1 MAIMHPFPYPMKN
14 KSHKR
19 PTAVY
24 RTTVSILLYMVLYL
38 AIIALFTSIIVL
50 SDNLAAKLV
59 SGALALVMIL
69 PIVHTLRHTKDRIV
83 VTPSH
88 LSLNNITTR
97 SKQGDWKT
105 VQKAI
110 LPWGDIKDISPNYDI
125 KLTNHLTI
133 QKQVTV
139 TLHSGTQYFIDS
151 DLYDVLFLE
160 HKLKSHWR
168 RFRNLSKTKQS

>member
-1 MAIMHPFPYPMKN
+1 MNRKPHE
-14 KSHKR
+14 R
-19 PTAVY
+19 PTTVY
-24 RTTVSILLYMVLYL
+24 RTTVSIILYMVLYV
-38 AIIALFTSIIVL
+38 ALTTLFLYIMMKA
-50 SDNLAAKLV
+50 DGMDAKLV
-59 SGALALVMIL
+59 SGALALAMIL

-88 LSLNNITTR
+88 LSLTNITTR
-97 SKQGDWKT
+97 SKHGDWKT

-139 TLHSGTQYFIDS
+139 TLRSGTQYFIDS

-168 RFRNLSKTKQS
+168 RYRNLGKTKQA

>member
-1 MAIMHPFPYPMKN
+1 MAIMHPFPYPMKSR
-14 KSHKR
+14 SHKR

-59 SGALALVMIL
+59 SGALALAMIL
-69 PIVHTLRHTKDRIV
+69 LIVHTLRHTKDRIV

-88 LSLNNITTR
+88 LSLTNITTR

-110 LPWGDIKDISPNYDI
+110 LPWGDIKDISPNYGI
-125 KLTNHLTI
+125 KLTNL
-133 QKQVTV
+133 QKQLIV
-139 TLHSGTQYFIDS
+139 TLRSDTQYFIDS
-151 DLYDVLFLE
+151 DLYDVFFLE

-168 RFRNLSKTKQS
+168 RFRNLGKTKQA

>member
-1 MAIMHPFPYPMKN
+1 MHPFPYPMKN

-24 RTTVSILLYMVLYL
+24 RTTVSILLYMVLYV

-59 SGALALVMIL
+59 SGALALAMIL
-69 PIVHTLRHTKDRIV
+69 LIVHTLRHTKDRIV

-88 LSLNNITTR
+88 LSLTNITTR

-110 LPWGDIKDISPNYDI
+110 LPWGDIKDISPNYGI
-125 KLTNHLTI
+125 KLTNL
-133 QKQVTV
+133 QKQVIV
-139 TLHSGTQYFIDS
+139 TLRSGTQYFIDS

-168 RFRNLSKTKQS
+168 RFRNLGKTKQA

>member
-1 MAIMHPFPYPMKN
+1 MKN

-59 SGALALVMIL
+59 SGAMALVMIL

-83 VTPSH
+83 ITSSH
-88 LSLNNITTR
+88 LSLTNIATR
-97 SKQGDWKT
+97 SKRGEWKT

-110 LPWGDIKDISPNYDI
+110 LPWGDIKDISPNYGI
-125 KLTNHLTI
+125 KLTNL
-133 QKQVTV
+133 QKQVIV
-139 TLHSGTQYFIDS
+139 TLRSGTQYFIDS

-168 RFRNLSKTKQS
+168 RFRNR

>member
-1 MAIMHPFPYPMKN
+1 MHPFPYPMKN

-50 SDNLAAKLV
+50 SDSLADKLV
-59 SGALALVMIL
+59 SGAMALVMIL

-83 VTPSH
+83 ITSSY
-88 LSLNNITTR
+88 LSLTNITTR
-97 SKQGDWKT
+97 SKRGDWKT

-110 LPWGDIKDISPNYDI
+110 LPWGDIKDISPNYGI
-125 KLTNHLTI
+125 KLTNL
-133 QKQVTV
+133 QKQVIV
-139 TLHSGTQYFIDS
+139 TLRSDTQYFIDS

-168 RFRNLSKTKQS
+168 RYRNLGKTRQP

>member
-59 SGALALVMIL
+59 SGAMALVMIL

-88 LSLNNITTR
+88 LSLTNITTR

-110 LPWGDIKDISPNYDI
+110 LPWGDIKDISPNYGI
-125 KLTNHLTI
+125 KLTNL
-133 QKQVTV
+133 QKQLIV
-139 TLHSGTQYFIDS
+139 TLRSDTQYFIDS

-168 RFRNLSKTKQS
+168 RYRNLGKTKQA

>member
-1 MAIMHPFPYPMKN
+1 MKN

-88 LSLNNITTR
+88 LSLTNITTR

-110 LPWGDIKDISPNYDI
+110 LPWGDIKDISPNYGI
-125 KLTNHLTI
+125 KLTNL
-133 QKQVTV
+133 QKQVIV
-139 TLHSGTQYFIDS
+139 TLRSGTQYFIDS
-151 DLYDVLFLE
+151 DLYDVFFLE
-160 HKLKSHWR
+160 RKLKSHWH
-168 RFRNLSKTKQS
+168 RFRNM

>member
-1 MAIMHPFPYPMKN
+1 MKSR
-14 KSHKR
+14 SHKR

-24 RTTVSILLYMVLYL
+24 RTTVSILLHMVLYV

-50 SDNLAAKLV
+50 SDSLAAKLV
-59 SGALALVMIL
+59 SGAMALVMIL
-69 PIVHTLRHTKDRIV
+69 LIVHTLRHTKDRIV

-88 LSLNNITTR
+88 LSLTNITTR
-97 SKQGDWKT
+97 SKHGDWKT

-110 LPWGDIKDISPNYDI
+110 LPWGDIKDISPNYGI
-125 KLTNHLTI
+125 KLTNL
-133 QKQVTV
+133 QKQVIV
-139 TLHSGTQYFIDS
+139 TLRSGTQYFIDS

-168 RFRNLSKTKQS
+168 RFRNLGKTKQA

>member
-59 SGALALVMIL
+59 SGAMALVMIL
-69 PIVHTLRHTKDRIV
+69 PIINTLRHTKDRIV

-88 LSLNNITTR
+88 LSLTNITTR
-97 SKQGDWKT
+97 SKHGDWKT
-105 VQKAI
+105 VQKAM
-110 LPWGDIKDISPNYDI
+110 LPWGDIKDISPNYGI
-125 KLTNHLTI
+125 KLTNL
-133 QKQVTV
+133 QKQVIV
-139 TLHSGTQYFIDS
+139 TLRSGTQYFIDS

-168 RFRNLSKTKQS
+168 RYRNLGKTKS

>member
-1 MAIMHPFPYPMKN
+1 MHPFPYPMKN

-38 AIIALFTSIIVL
+38 AVIALFTSIIVL

-88 LSLNNITTR
+88 LSLTNITTR

-110 LPWGDIKDISPNYDI
+110 LPWGDIKDISPNYGI
-125 KLTNHLTI
+125 KLTNL
-133 QKQVTV
+133 QKQVIV
-139 TLHSGTQYFIDS
+139 TLRSGTQYFIDS

-168 RFRNLSKTKQS
+168 RYRNR

>member
-1 MAIMHPFPYPMKN
+1 MAIMHPFPYPMKSR
-14 KSHKR
+14 SHKR

-59 SGALALVMIL
+59 SGAMALVMIL

-88 LSLNNITTR
+88 LSLTNITTR

-110 LPWGDIKDISPNYDI
+110 LPWGDIKDISPNYGI
-125 KLTNHLTI
+125 KLTNL
-133 QKQVTV
+133 QKQLIV
-139 TLHSGTQYFIDS
+139 TLRSDTQYFIDS

-168 RFRNLSKTKQS
+168 RYRNLGKTKQA

>member
-59 SGALALVMIL
+59 SGALALAMIL
-69 PIVHTLRHTKDRIV
+69 LIVHTLRHTKDRIV

-88 LSLNNITTR
+88 LSLTNITTR
-97 SKQGDWKT
+97 SKHGDWKT

-110 LPWGDIKDISPNYDI
+110 LPWGDIKDISPNYGI
-125 KLTNHLTI
+125 KLTNL
-133 QKQVTV
+133 QKQVIV
-139 TLHSGTQYFIDS
+139 TLRSGTQYFIDS

-168 RFRNLSKTKQS
+168 RYRNR

>member
-1 MAIMHPFPYPMKN
+1 MNRNPHE
-14 KSHKR
+14 R
-19 PTAVY
+19 PAAVY

-88 LSLNNITTR
+88 LSLTNITTR
-97 SKQGDWKT
+97 PKHGDWKT

-125 KLTNHLTI
+125 KLTNHVTI
-133 QKQVTV
+133 QKQVLV
-139 TLHSGTQYFIDS
+139 TLRSGTQYFIDS

-160 HKLKSHWR
+160 RKLKAHWH
-168 RFRNLSKTKQS
+168 RFRKL

>member
-59 SGALALVMIL
+59 SGAMALVMIL

-88 LSLNNITTR
+88 LSLTNITTR
-97 SKQGDWKT
+97 SKHGDWKT
-105 VQKAI
+105 VQKAM
-110 LPWGDIKDISPNYDI
+110 LPWGDIKDISPNYGI
-125 KLTNHLTI
+125 KLTNL
-133 QKQVTV
+133 QKQVIV
-139 TLHSGTQYFIDS
+139 TLRSGTQYFIDS
-151 DLYDVLFLE
+151 DLYDVLILD

-168 RFRNLSKTKQS
+168 RFRNLGKTKQA

>member
-83 VTPSH
+83 ITSSY
-88 LSLNNITTR
+88 LSLTNITTR
-97 SKQGDWKT
+97 SKRGDWKT

-110 LPWGDIKDISPNYDI
+110 LPWGDIKDISPNYGI
-125 KLTNHLTI
+125 KLTNL
-133 QKQVTV
+133 QKQVIV
-139 TLHSGTQYFIDS
+139 TLRSGTQYFIDS

-168 RFRNLSKTKQS
+168 RYRNLGKTKS

>member
-1 MAIMHPFPYPMKN
+1 MHPFPYPMNN

-83 VTPSH
+83 ITSSY
-88 LSLNNITTR
+88 LSLTNITTR
-97 SKQGDWKT
+97 SKRGEWKT
-105 VQKAI
+105 VQKAM
-110 LPWGDIKDISPNYDI
+110 LPWGDIKDISPNYGI
-125 KLTNHLTI
+125 TLTNL
-133 QKQVTV
+133 QKQVIV
-139 TLHSGTQYFIDS
+139 TLRSGTQYFIDS

-168 RFRNLSKTKQS
+168 RYRNLGKTKQP

>member
-1 MAIMHPFPYPMKN
+1 MKN

-24 RTTVSILLYMVLYL
+24 RTTVSILLHMVLYL

-88 LSLNNITTR
+88 LSLTNIATR

-105 VQKAI
+105 VQKAM
-110 LPWGDIKDISPNYDI
+110 LPWGDIKDISPNYGI
-125 KLTNHLTI
+125 KLTNL
-133 QKQVTV
+133 QKQVIV
-139 TLHSGTQYFIDS
+139 TLRSGTQYFIDS

-168 RFRNLSKTKQS
+168 RFRNR

>member
-1 MAIMHPFPYPMKN
+1 MKN

-59 SGALALVMIL
+59 SGAMALVMIL

-88 LSLNNITTR
+88 LSLTNITTR

-110 LPWGDIKDISPNYDI
+110 LPWGDIKDISPNYGI
-125 KLTNHLTI
+125 KLTNL
-133 QKQVTV
+133 QKQVIV
-139 TLHSGTQYFIDS
+139 TLRSGTQYFIDS
-151 DLYDVLFLE
+151 DLYDVFFLE

-168 RFRNLSKTKQS
+168 RFRNLGKTKQA

>member
-1 MAIMHPFPYPMKN
+1 MHPFPYPMKN

-59 SGALALVMIL
+59 SGALALAMIL
-69 PIVHTLRHTKDRIV
+69 LIVHTLRHTKDRIV

-88 LSLNNITTR
+88 LSLTNITTR
-97 SKQGDWKT
+97 SKHGDWKT

-110 LPWGDIKDISPNYDI
+110 LPWGDIKDISPNYGI
-125 KLTNHLTI
+125 KLTNL
-133 QKQVTV
+133 QKQVIV
-139 TLHSGTQYFIDS
+139 TLRSGTQYFIDS
-151 DLYDVLFLE
+151 NLYDVFFLE
-160 HKLKSHWR
+160 RKLKTHWH
-168 RFRNLSKTKQS
+168 RFRNM

>member
-1 MAIMHPFPYPMKN
+1 MAIMHPFPYPMKSR
-14 KSHKR
+14 SHKR

-24 RTTVSILLYMVLYL
+24 RTTVSILLYMVLYV

-59 SGALALVMIL
+59 SGAMALVMIL
-69 PIVHTLRHTKDRIV
+69 PIINTLRHTKDRIV

-88 LSLNNITTR
+88 LSLTNITTR
-97 SKQGDWKT
+97 SKHGDWKT

-110 LPWGDIKDISPNYDI
+110 LPWGDIKDISPNYGI
-125 KLTNHLTI
+125 TLTNL
-133 QKQVTV
+133 QKQVIV
-139 TLHSGTQYFIDS
+139 TLRSGTQYFIDS

-168 RFRNLSKTKQS
+168 RFRNLGKTKQP

>member
-1 MAIMHPFPYPMKN
+1 MKN

-50 SDNLAAKLV
+50 SDSLAAKLV

-83 VTPSH
+83 VTQSH
-88 LSLNNITTR
+88 LSLTNITTR
-97 SKQGDWKT
+97 SKHGDWKT
-105 VQKAI
+105 VQKAM
-110 LPWGDIKDISPNYDI
+110 LPWGDIKDISPNYGI
-125 KLTNHLTI
+125 KLTNL
-133 QKQVTV
+133 QKQVIV
-139 TLHSGTQYFIDS
+139 TLRSGTQYFIDS

-168 RFRNLSKTKQS
+168 RFRNR

>member
-1 MAIMHPFPYPMKN
+1 MHPFPYPMKN

-50 SDNLAAKLV
+50 SDSLAAKLV

-88 LSLNNITTR
+88 LSLTNITTR
-97 SKQGDWKT
+97 SKHGDWKT
-105 VQKAI
+105 VQKAM
-110 LPWGDIKDISPNYDI
+110 LPWGDIKDISPNYGI
-125 KLTNHLTI
+125 KLTNL
-133 QKQVTV
+133 QKQVIV
-139 TLHSGTQYFIDS
+139 TLRSGTQYFIDS
-151 DLYDVLFLE
+151 DLYDVFFLE

-168 RFRNLSKTKQS
+168 RFRNLGKTKQA

>member
-1 MAIMHPFPYPMKN
+1 MHPFPYPMKN

-59 SGALALVMIL
+59 SGALALAMIL
-69 PIVHTLRHTKDRIV
+69 LIVHTLRHTKDRIV

-88 LSLNNITTR
+88 LSLTNITTR
-97 SKQGDWKT
+97 SKHGDWKT

-110 LPWGDIKDISPNYDI
+110 LPWGDIKDISPNYGI
-125 KLTNHLTI
+125 KLTNL
-133 QKQVTV
+133 QKQVIV
-139 TLHSGTQYFIDS
+139 TLRSGTQYFIDS

-168 RFRNLSKTKQS
+168 RYRNR

>member
-1 MAIMHPFPYPMKN
+1 MKSR
-14 KSHKR
+14 SHKR

-59 SGALALVMIL
+59 SGAMALVMIL

-88 LSLNNITTR
+88 LSLTNITTL
-97 SKQGDWKT
+97 SKHGDWKT

-110 LPWGDIKDISPNYDI
+110 LPWGDIKDISPNYGI
-125 KLTNHLTI
+125 KLTNL
-133 QKQVTV
+133 QKQVIV
-139 TLHSGTQYFIDS
+139 TLRSGTQYFIDS
-151 DLYDVLFLE
+151 DLYDVFFLE
-160 HKLKSHWR
+160 RKLKSHWH
-168 RFRNLSKTKQS
+168 RFRNM

>member
-19 PTAVY
+19 PTVVY
-24 RTTVSILLYMVLYL
+24 RTTISILRYMVLYL

-59 SGALALVMIL
+59 SGAMALVMIL

-88 LSLNNITTR
+88 LSLTNITTR
-97 SKQGDWKT
+97 SKHGDWKT

-133 QKQVTV
+133 RKRLIV
-139 TLHSGTQYFIDS
+139 TLRRGTQYFIDS
-151 DLYDVLFLE
+151 DLCDVLFLD

-168 RFRNLSKTKQS
+168 RYRNLGKTKQP

>member
-24 RTTVSILLYMVLYL
+24 CTTVSILLYMVLYL

-59 SGALALVMIL
+59 SGAMDLVMIL
-69 PIVHTLRHTKDRIV
+69 PIIHTLRHTKDRIV

-88 LSLNNITTR
+88 LSLTNITTR
-97 SKQGDWKT
+97 SKHGDWKT
-105 VQKAI
+105 VQKAM
-110 LPWGDIKDISPNYDI
+110 LPWGDIKDISPNYGI
-125 KLTNHLTI
+125 KLTNL
-133 QKQVTV
+133 QKQVIV
-139 TLHSGTQYFIDS
+139 TLRSGTQYFIDS

-168 RFRNLSKTKQS
+168 RYRNLGKTRQP

>member
-1 MAIMHPFPYPMKN
+1 MHPFPYPMKN

-59 SGALALVMIL
+59 SGALALAMIL
-69 PIVHTLRHTKDRIV
+69 LIVHTLRHTKDRIV

-88 LSLNNITTR
+88 LSLTNITTR
-97 SKQGDWKT
+97 SKHGDWKT

-110 LPWGDIKDISPNYDI
+110 LPWGDIKDISPNYGI
-125 KLTNHLTI
+125 KLTNL
-133 QKQVTV
+133 QKQVIV
-139 TLHSGTQYFIDS
+139 TLRSGTQYFIDS

-168 RFRNLSKTKQS
+168 RYRNLGKTKQA

>member
-59 SGALALVMIL
+59 SGALALAMIL
-69 PIVHTLRHTKDRIV
+69 LIVHTLRHTKDRIV

-88 LSLNNITTR
+88 LSLTNITTR
-97 SKQGDWKT
+97 SKHGDWKT

-110 LPWGDIKDISPNYDI
+110 LPWGDIKDISPNYGI
-125 KLTNHLTI
+125 KLTNL
-133 QKQVTV
+133 QKQVIV
-139 TLHSGTQYFIDS
+139 TLRSGTQYFIDS

-168 RFRNLSKTKQS
+168 RYRNLGKTRQP

>member
-88 LSLNNITTR
+88 LSLTNIATR

-125 KLTNHLTI
+125 KLTNL
-133 QKQVTV
+133 QKQVIV
-139 TLHSGTQYFIDS
+139 TLRSGTQYFIDS

-168 RFRNLSKTKQS
+168 RYRNLGKTKQP

>member
-1 MAIMHPFPYPMKN
+1 MKN

-59 SGALALVMIL
+59 SGALALAMIL
-69 PIVHTLRHTKDRIV
+69 LIVHTLRHTKDRIV

-88 LSLNNITTR
+88 LSLTNIATR
-97 SKQGDWKT
+97 SKRGEWKT

-110 LPWGDIKDISPNYDI
+110 LPWGDIKDISPNYGI
-125 KLTNHLTI
+125 KLTNL
-133 QKQVTV
+133 QKQVIV
-139 TLHSGTQYFIDS
+139 TLRSGTQYFIDS

-168 RFRNLSKTKQS
+168 RFRNR

>member
-59 SGALALVMIL
+59 SGALALAMIL
-69 PIVHTLRHTKDRIV
+69 LIVHTLRHTKDRIV

-88 LSLNNITTR
+88 LSLTNITTR
-97 SKQGDWKT
+97 SKHGDWKT

-110 LPWGDIKDISPNYDI
+110 LPWGDIKDISPNYGI
-125 KLTNHLTI
+125 KLTNL
-133 QKQVTV
+133 QKQVIV
-139 TLHSGTQYFIDS
+139 TLRSGTQYFIDS

-168 RFRNLSKTKQS
+168 RYRNLGKTKQA

>member
-1 MAIMHPFPYPMKN
+1 MHPFPYPMKN

-88 LSLNNITTR
+88 LSLTNITTR

-110 LPWGDIKDISPNYDI
+110 LPWGDIKDISPNYGI
-125 KLTNHLTI
+125 KLTNI
-133 QKQVTV
+133 EKQVTV
-139 TLHSGTQYFIDS
+139 TLRSGTQYFIDS

-168 RFRNLSKTKQS
+168 RFRNR

>member
-1 MAIMHPFPYPMKN
+1 MHPFPYPMKN

-50 SDNLAAKLV
+50 SDSLAAKLV

-88 LSLNNITTR
+88 LSLTNITTR
-97 SKQGDWKT
+97 SKHGDWKT

-110 LPWGDIKDISPNYDI
+110 LPWDDIKDISPNYGI
-125 KLTNHLTI
+125 KLTNL
-133 QKQVTV
+133 QKQVIV
-139 TLHSGTQYFIDS
+139 TLRSGTQYFIDS
-151 DLYDVLFLE
+151 DIYDVLFLE

-168 RFRNLSKTKQS
+168 RFRNR

>member
-1 MAIMHPFPYPMKN
+1 MKN

-59 SGALALVMIL
+59 SGAMALVMIL

-88 LSLNNITTR
+88 LSLTNITTR

-110 LPWGDIKDISPNYDI
+110 LPWGDIKDISPNYGI
-125 KLTNHLTI
+125 KLTNL
-133 QKQVTV
+133 QKQPAQR
-139 TLHSGTQYFIDS
+139 HAI
-151 DLYDVLFLE
+151 LYRLRPI
-160 HKLKSHWR
+160 R
-168 RFRNLSKTKQS
+168 RSLPRAQTEIPLAPLPQLGENQTSLIFFFEQEQTKIPTWQK

>member
-1 MAIMHPFPYPMKN
+1 MAIMHPFPYPMKSR
-14 KSHKR
+14 SHKR

-69 PIVHTLRHTKDRIV
+69 PIITTLRHTKDRIV

-88 LSLNNITTR
+88 LSLTNITTR
-97 SKQGDWKT
+97 SKHGDWKT

-110 LPWGDIKDISPNYDI
+110 LPWGDIKDISPNYGI
-125 KLTNHLTI
+125 KLTNL
-133 QKQVTV
+133 QKQVIV
-139 TLHSGTQYFIDS
+139 TLRSGTQYFIDS

-168 RFRNLSKTKQS
+168 RYRNLGKTKQA